1 MTSLNGDGW
10 KMVYLMSDYM
20 KMEKGVLDTFGRPPE
35 NYHIEAIA
43 AALVERQNLIG
54 SAVFAV
60 IMAKIYENDRR
71 LLMRDLFRL
80 AQGIESEEEI
90 DRQEV
95 LRVILWC
102 LLPYLDDDVS
112 VLLDYCDS
120 ILVAG

>member
-1 MTSLNGDGW
+1 MI
-10 KMVYLMSDYM
+10 YLMTDYK
-20 KMEKGVLDTFGRPPE
+20 KMFKGVLDTFGGPPE

-95 LRVILWC
+95 LRVILFG
-102 LLPYLDDDVS
+102 LMEYLDDDVS
-112 VLLDYCDS
+112 LLLNMCDR
-120 ILVAG
+120 ILNEE

>member
-1 MTSLNGDGW
+1 MVFMMTDYK
-10 KMVYLMSDYM
+10 KMV
-20 KMEKGVLDTFGRPPE
+20 KEVLDTFGRPLE
-35 NYHIEAIA
+35 SYHIEAIA

-54 SAVFAV
+54 SAIFAV

-102 LLPYLDDDVS
+102 VMSYLDDDVS
-112 VLLDYCDS
+112 LLLNMCDR
-120 ILVAG
+120 ILNEE